1 MIGINGQNIMLNKP
15 SNVLEI
21 FLFDSSCNL
30 KELNQDIEDKNSLVI
45 TFDYESHQL
54 LNKNNIKHE
63 ISDNYLNRLELET
76 IQKKSYELVE
86 WFKEENLNELEYK
99 GINVGSLIRV
109 EFNYFLVPFLKNF
122 VTIIKIYQKYNS
134 AEFRTSILL
143 HEIVR
148 TLTNNVKKLNK
159 NSVTKEEFYYD
170 SITIPLKIKN
180 HSFSFKLSK
189 NRFLKLKN
197 ISEKSIH
204 RFFGPKK
211 LHMNKK
217 SILLVEFD
225 PVRYRHFLSTSK
237 NASSIMLYNRR
248 RPTIWNSNS
257 YNSIKKSKCRIVT
270 LYDLMNKNLEINIKN
285 GESSVEDKISSFLSN
300 TDFLEAYFSI
310 YEHSFWKIIEKK
322 FKNLLK
328 KRFID
333 SIKEIEIASKLL
345 EKYQFSSIVV
355 WSESGSTE
363 QIIIKLAKKHSIP
376 VVLFQHGL
384 FFDDESKATNRMNK
398 FQGVFPVDSDETIVW
413 GHIEKNHQ
421 LKNGIKEEKIQVL
434 GNPYYDRIRNRPNP
448 KTNHIL
454 LATSGPVIEN
464 SIDLTIETIEKNQ
477 ATIKKICEVTTNLQK
492 NFVIKLHPS
501 PDEFDPT
508 SLARE
513 INPRIKVHKTG
524 EILKLIEDCDVFVVI
539 DISTVILDA
548 QLLGKPVICVQVKD
562 SGYGIPSVL
571 TSNSC
576 LIANKDNF
584 QEILMRVLTDS
595 KYRQEAIE
603 RGYNYARSYVVN
615 VGCASEK
622 ILEYLGKKYN

>member
-1 MIGINGQNIMLNKP
+1 MLNKP
-15 SNVLEI
+15 SDVLKI

-86 WFKEENLNELEYK
+86 WFKEEKPNELEYK

-257 YNSIKKSKCRIVT
+257 YNSIKKSNCRIVT
-270 LYDLMNKNLEINIKN
+270 LYDLINKNLEINIKN
-285 GESSVEDKISSFLSN
+285 GESSVEDKVSSALSN

-310 YEHSFWKIIEKK
+310 YDHSFWKIIEKK

-328 KRFID
+328 NRFID

-363 QIIIKLAKKHSIP
+363 QIILKLAKKHSIP

-384 FFDDESKATNRMNK
+384 FFDDELEGTNRMNK

-492 NFVIKLHPS
+492 NLVIKLHPS

-622 ILEYLGKKYN
+622 ILEHLSKKYN

>member
-1 MIGINGQNIMLNKP
+1 MLNKP

-86 WFKEENLNELEYK
+86 WFKEEKLNELEYK

-257 YNSIKKSKCRIVT
+257 YNSIKKSNCRIVT
-270 LYDLMNKNLEINIKN
+270 LYDLINKNLEINIKN
-285 GESSVEDKISSFLSN
+285 GESSVEDKVSSALSN

-310 YEHSFWKIIEKK
+310 YDHSFWKIIEKK

-328 KRFID
+328 KRFLD
-333 SIKEIEIASKLL
+333 SIKEIEIASELL
-345 EKYQFSSIVV
+345 EKYQFSSIAV
-355 WSESGSTE
+355 WSEIGSTE
-363 QIIIKLAKKHSIP
+363 QIIIKLAKKHTIP

-384 FFDDESKATNRMNK
+384 FFDDELEETNQMNK
-398 FQGVFPVDSDETIVW
+398 FQGVFPIDSDEIIVW
-413 GHIEKNHQ
+413 GDIEKNHQ
-421 LKNGIKEEKIQVL
+421 LKNGIREEKIHVL
-434 GNPYYDRIRNRPNP
+434 GNPYYDRIRNRSNP

-492 NFVIKLHPS
+492 NLVIKLHPS

-603 RGYNYARSYVVN
+603 RGYNYAKSYLVN
-615 VGCASEK
+615 VGCTSEK
-622 ILEYLGKKYN
+622 ILEHLNKKYN